1 LELSTLLPDGHDD
14 GDGCLGRLSEAL
26 ARTPG
31 VDEAHIVTAA
41 DGPTRLCLHYDRDVL
56 TVTTLRELAFRAGA
70 EITDRYGHVVWQV
83 SGLKRPRRAE
93 RITTELQKVPGV
105 LEARSWSDGPL
116 RIEFDRDVIGEQEL
130 RSRLADLGVQVVPD
144 RAAERPGTA
153 PGPRGEHGAPVAP
166 QEGHPHGG
174 LLGEKS
180 ELVFSLA
187 CGTFLAV
194 GFGLSFLPAVPQGL
208 SLLFYLLAY
217 AAGGY
222 YTARE
227 AFESIRAG
235 RFEIDLLMLV
245 AALGAAALGD
255 VAEGA
260 LLLFLFGIGHAL
272 EGYAM
277 GRARRAI
284 ESLADIA
291 PKTATVRRGAQ
302 VSDVAVQELAVGD
315 VVVVKPNSRIPAD
328 GFVLEGRSS
337 VDQAPVTGES
347 VPVDKSA
354 VSDRQRAAADPDGLP
369 ARNRVFA
376 GTINGQGALDV
387 VVSRPSSDSTL
398 ARVVTLINEAQTQVS
413 PTQRLTKKFEA
424 VFVPVVLILVAI
436 LLLSPL
442 VTHEPFAAA
451 FYRAMAVL
459 VAASPCALAIATP
472 SAVLAAVARAGN
484 AGVLI
489 KGGGPLENLGTLTA
503 IAFDKTGTLTTGAPR
518 VVEVLPAPGVNEIDL
533 LQVCVAVEELSDH
546 PLAAAVARDCRS
558 RLTHNTPLVASNV
571 EALVGRGVRATV
583 AGEEVYIGKPGLFSE
598 LGGPTMPGEL
608 MAGIQRAQTQGC
620 TIMVV
625 RRGGAFLGA
634 VGLMD
639 TPRESART
647 VVGSLRRLGIT
658 RMIMISGDNQ
668 QVADAIAAQTG
679 IDEAWGDLLPE
690 DKVEAIKRLRQA
702 HQVAM
707 VGDGVNDAPAMA
719 NATVGIA
726 MGAAG
731 SDVALETA
739 DIALMADNLDAL
751 PFAVG
756 LSRRTRRVIR
766 QNLLASLGVVALLIP
781 ATLFGLS
788 IGLAVLVHEGSTLV
802 VVANALRLL
811 RFPAPASGPSGASAG
826 TPDPERRST
835 RVTE

>member
-1 LELSTLLPDGHDD
+1 VATKLELELSTLLPDSHGD
-14 GDGCLGRLSEAL
+14 GDGCMDRLSDAL

-31 VDEAHIVTAA
+31 IDEAHIVTTTA
-41 DGPTRLCLHYDRDVL
+41 GPAQLCLHYDRDAL
-56 TVTTLRELAFRAGA
+56 TVSTLRELALRAGA
-70 EITDRYGHVVWQV
+70 EITDRYGHVVWQA
-83 SGLKRPRRAE
+83 SGLRRPRRAE
-93 RITTELQKVPGV
+93 RITAEMEKVPGV
-105 LEARSWSDGPL
+105 LEARAWSDGPL
-116 RIEFDRDVIGEQEL
+116 RIEFDRQQISEDDL
-130 RSRLADLGVQVVPD
+130 RVKLAELGVRVQPEAGP
-144 RAAERPGTA
+144 AAPTA
-153 PGPRGEHGAPVAP
+153 EHVHAEHEGEGHEHGGPFGD
-166 QEGHPHGG
+166 E
-174 LLGEKS
+174 S
-180 ELVFSLA
+180 ELVFAIA
-187 CGTFLAV
+187 CGVFLAA
-194 GFGLSFLPAVPQGL
+194 GFGLSYTAAVPHGVSLVFYGL
-208 SLLFYLLAY
+208 SY

-222 YTARE
+222 FAARE
-227 AFESIRAG
+227 AVESIRAG

-255 VAEGA
+255 FAEGA

-277 GRARRAI
+277 GRARKAI

-291 PKTATVRRGAQ
+291 PKTAFVRRGD
-302 VSDVAVQELAVGD
+302 DVTEVPVEDLAVGD
-315 VVVVKPNSRIPAD
+315 IVAVKPNSRIPAD
-328 GFVLEGRSS
+328 GFVVEGRSS

-347 VPVDKSA
+347 VPVDKSPVPDKA
-354 VSDRQRAAADPDGLP
+354 KAEADLDGL
-369 ARNRVFA
+369 ADENRVYA
-376 GTINGQGALDV
+376 GTINGQGALDI
-387 VVSRPSSDSTL
+387 VVSRPAADSTL
-398 ARVVTLINEAQTQVS
+398 SRVVKLISEAETQVS
-413 PTQRLTKKFEA
+413 PTQRLTKKFERI
-424 VFVPVVLILVAI
+424 FVPLVLILVGA
-436 LLLSPL
+436 LLLAPL
-442 VTHEPFAAA
+442 VSHEPFAAS

-484 AGVLI
+484 AGVLV
-489 KGGGPLENLGTLTA
+489 KGGGPLEDLGGLTA
-503 IAFDKTGTLTTGAPR
+503 IAFDKTGTLTTGQPR
-518 VVEVLPAPGVNEIDL
+518 IVDVLTVPGVGETEL
-533 LQVCVAVEELSDH
+533 LQVAVAVEELSDH
-546 PLAAAVARDCRS
+546 PLASAVARDGRA
-558 RLTHNTPLVASNV
+558 RLIGDTPLQASGL
-571 EALVGRGVRATV
+571 EALMGRGVRATV
-583 AGEEVYIGKPGLFSE
+583 AGEEVYIGKPGLFAE
-598 LGGPTMPGEL
+598 LGGPAMPSDL
-608 MAGIQRAQTQGC
+608 MAGIQDAQTRGR
-620 TIMVV
+620 TVMVV
-625 RRGGAFLGA
+625 RRGGQYLGA

-647 VVGSLRRLGIT
+647 VAQSLRKLGIT

-668 QVADAIAAQTG
+668 TVADAVAAQTG

-690 DKVEAIKRLRQA
+690 DKVEAIKRLRDE

-756 LSRRTRRVIR
+756 LSRRTRGIIR

-781 ATLFGLS
+781 AAISGLS

-811 RFPAPASGPSGASAG
+811 RFPVPTSATG
-826 TPDPERRST
+826 R
-835 RVTE
+835 